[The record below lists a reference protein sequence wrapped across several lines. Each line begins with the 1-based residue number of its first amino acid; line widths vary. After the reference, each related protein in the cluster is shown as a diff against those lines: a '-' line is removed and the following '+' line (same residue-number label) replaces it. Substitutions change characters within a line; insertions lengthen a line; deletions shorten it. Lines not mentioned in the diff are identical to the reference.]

1 MSVSYSEH
9 IEGRSLYRD
18 ENGRWTATRV
28 YKIYYTNSSAMLDA
42 EYILNNNNTLGLL
55 PPHMEEHPNL
65 SGLYL
70 FDVKLEQEAQLV
82 VATLTYREPDSTRA
96 WLADEEVWEW
106 DVSSQQ
112 EHITSVRDSSYVAHY
127 PASDDVGKAIGSHG
141 EDVDGVD
148 VYRPVGSLRIS
159 RVWSTFTQAQ
169 RRTLM
174 DLRSCT
180 NDRTWFEFYR
190 GEVLF
195 LGAHVSRLPD
205 LRTRVEY
212 AFLISDYVAPYPIEL
227 MNGTTQTISP
237 YPWDYVWYEY
247 GDKPETGSGG
257 RQVAKR
263 DILSVHLAQ
272 VYDEANFNALALTGP
287 TWWST

>member
-1 MSVSYSEH
+1 
-9 IEGRSLYRD
+9 
-18 ENGRWTATRV
+18 
-28 YKIYYTNSSAMLDA
+28 
-42 EYILNNNNTLGLL
+42 
-55 PPHMEEHPNL
+55 
-65 SGLYL
+65 
-70 FDVKLEQEAQLV
+70 
-82 VATLTYREPDSTRA
+82 
-96 WLADEEVWEW
+96 
-106 DVSSQQ
+106 
-112 EHITSVRDSSYVAHY
+112 
-127 PASDDVGKAIGSHG
+127 
-141 EDVDGVD
+141 VD

-159 RVWSTFTQAQ
+159 RVWSVFTQAQ

-212 AFLISDYVAPYPIEL
+212 AFLISDYVAPYTIEL
-227 MNGTTQTISP
+227 MNGTTQTIAP

-272 VYDEANFNALALTGP
+272 VYDEANFNALGLTGP